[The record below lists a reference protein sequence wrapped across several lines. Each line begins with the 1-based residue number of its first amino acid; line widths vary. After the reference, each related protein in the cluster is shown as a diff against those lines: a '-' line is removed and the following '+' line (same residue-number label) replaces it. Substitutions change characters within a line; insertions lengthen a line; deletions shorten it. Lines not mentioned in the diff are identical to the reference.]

1 MQAEALMLLE
11 GDFALGIRAVAIDA
25 HASFTRGDFAT
36 GMRTSPHAFATGTF
50 ATGQAT
56 TETSTVRGH
65 FATGQGIRSRH
76 IRSPHPRLHRHEHGP
91 STIGEPA
98 TETGLS

>member
-1 MQAEALMLLE
+1 MQAEPLMSLE
-11 GDFALGIRAVAIDA
+11 GDFAVGIRAVAIDA
-25 HASFTRGDFAT
+25 QASIPRGDFAT
-36 GMRTSPHAFATGTF
+36 GMRTRPQGFATGTF

-76 IRSPHPRLHRHEHGP
+76 IRSPHPRLHRHEQGR

>member
-1 MQAEALMLLE
+1 MQAEPLTSLE

-25 HASFTRGDFAT
+25 QASIPRGDFAT
-36 GMRTSPHAFATGTF
+36 GMRTRPSAFATGTF

-56 TETSTVRGH
+56 TEMSTVRGH
-65 FATGQGIRSRH
+65 FATGQGSRSPH
-76 IRSPHPRLHRHEHGP
+76 IRSQHPRLHRHEHGP

-98 TETGLS
+98 TETRLS